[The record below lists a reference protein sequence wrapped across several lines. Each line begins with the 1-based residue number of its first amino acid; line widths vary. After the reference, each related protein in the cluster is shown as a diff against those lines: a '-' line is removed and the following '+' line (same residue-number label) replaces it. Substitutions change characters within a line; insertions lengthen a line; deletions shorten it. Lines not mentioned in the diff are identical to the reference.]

1 MGLFDKNKWTIKKE
15 AQRLQDMLHG
25 MDPTDPNYSKINTEL
40 EKLTKSDSNSSAAQK
55 MIVAQATGAAV
66 NAVISGGVAMYQMK
80 RMTNYEKAG
89 EIPTSKGF
97 NYIKKP

>member
-1 MGLFDKNKWTIKKE
+1 M
-15 AQRLQDMLHG
+15 QDMLHQ
-25 MDPTDPNYSKINTEL
+25 MDPTDPNYAKINSEL
-40 EKLTKSDSNSSAAQK
+40 EKLSKSDANSSASQK
-55 MIVAQATGAAV
+55 MIIAQATGAAV

-80 RMTNYEKAG
+80 RMTNYEKSG